1 MTRLDH
7 TDMSSMSECQQ
18 TLFKIQE
25 SIYKLL
31 EIFRKLI
38 DDTVSIDKYNQM
50 KAAFENDLRILEM
63 KIENIKKS
71 ASQDKQREINLVVD
85 KMQSLKAK
93 LNDAL
98 QKLEAERTA
107 HLETKIKLCVSE
119 IDSGRIES
127 AVGLFKELND
137 DGLLERIVKDAYH
150 NNVDKSQNII
160 RFLRKLPNISQAGR
174 GYKALFDEMQ
184 KNNHLNSPQI
194 IELNYRLNEATAM
207 KNYPKLDYA
216 EKMVFKNLGDSL
228 ANPRE
233 QILNSWAN
241 RIQSDD
247 FQQIIEFSKDHL
259 DAVEMILD
267 KLVKKAYASDQRHK
281 ENMLKFGRGLPSIG
295 LLGIAYKSLF
305 DELKSNH
312 LLANS
317 FTLKLAYRVK
327 EAMEMPN
334 YQNVK
339 QYKKNIF
346 ENLKNSIPNGIRT
359 VIWSGTLCLRNTAFN
374 EYVYGESKNFVKDNR
389 RKIMTWVPGDR
400 VREGEWLIEPGNGD
414 ASFFR
419 IKNIYYGEY
428 LFASSQTYDDQRR
441 EVFTWTPGSSLIES
455 DWVLEPQ
462 NDSASY
468 FYIKNSHYKN
478 EYLFASILKS
488 SFFFG
493 LMQNGDRRRVFTSR
507 EGGPMATGK
516 WEITSC

>member
-233 QILNSWAN
+233 
-241 RIQSDD
+241 
-247 FQQIIEFSKDHL
+247 
-259 DAVEMILD
+259 
-267 KLVKKAYASDQRHK
+267 
-281 ENMLKFGRGLPSIG
+281 
-295 LLGIAYKSLF
+295 
-305 DELKSNH
+305 
-312 LLANS
+312 
-317 FTLKLAYRVK
+317 
-327 EAMEMPN
+327 
-334 YQNVK
+334 
-339 QYKKNIF
+339 
-346 ENLKNSIPNGIRT
+346 
-359 VIWSGTLCLRNTAFN
+359 
-374 EYVYGESKNFVKDNR
+374 
-389 RKIMTWVPGDR
+389 
-400 VREGEWLIEPGNGD
+400 
-414 ASFFR
+414 
-419 IKNIYYGEY
+419 
-428 LFASSQTYDDQRR
+428 
-441 EVFTWTPGSSLIES
+441 
-455 DWVLEPQ
+455 
-462 NDSASY
+462 
-468 FYIKNSHYKN
+468 
-478 EYLFASILKS
+478 
-488 SFFFG
+488 
-493 LMQNGDRRRVFTSR
+493 
-507 EGGPMATGK
+507 
-516 WEITSC
+516 